1 MKKKLM
7 SLAVAGFLIAA
18 ASGCTPTDVAIAHF
32 PANQRGNAQCV
43 VRYESGGDPG
53 AVSPGG
59 GNHGLFQINTVH
71 KGTFRQ
77 VTGKNFYPGVYD
89 ADANGKFA
97 AWLWR
102 QQGWRPWTAARK
114 CGLV

>member
-1 MKKKLM
+1 MKKL
-7 SLAVAGFLIAA
+7 LIPVLAGFLIVL
-18 ASGCTPTDVAIAHF
+18 ASGCTPTDVAVGHF
-32 PANQRGNAQCV
+32 PANQQATARCIIH
-43 VRYESGGDPG
+43 YESTGNPG

-71 KGTFRQ
+71 RNTFKQ
-77 VTGKNFYPGVYD
+77 VTGENFYPGVYN

-102 QQGWRPWTAARK
+102 QQGWRPWSTARK
-114 CGLV
+114 CGV